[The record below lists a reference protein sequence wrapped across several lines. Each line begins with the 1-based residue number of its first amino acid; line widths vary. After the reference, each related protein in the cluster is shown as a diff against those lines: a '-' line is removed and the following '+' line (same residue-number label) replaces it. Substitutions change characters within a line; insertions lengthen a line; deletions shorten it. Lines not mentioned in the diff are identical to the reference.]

1 VTVVASSPSAP
12 PFGVSQYTTWP
23 QSFEQ
28 DLTLFQALGVE
39 NIEVCEAKLDAGNPR
54 PQLERLK
61 ASGLKVTSVQP
72 RLHSLFPD
80 QPRPEPASPGERMKL
95 LADSIELFGQYFPGA
110 TLVSISGAAPG
121 GDYHEAYKT
130 AAREYRELAKIAEGH
145 GVRVAL
151 EPLNPILMNVD
162 TFICSLA
169 QARRVIEAVDHP
181 AFGMFVDVW
190 HIWEDES
197 ACQLIAQTGSR
208 IFGVHINDW
217 NTPRAFGDR
226 YIPGEGQIPLAKL
239 LKAIRDSGYQGAYTL
254 EIFSELRLGGSLWA
268 DPQKTVTQSKIA
280 FENIWNQICA

>member
-1 VTVVASSPSAP
+1 MTVVASSPSAP

-80 QPRPEPASPGERMKL
+80 QPRPEPVSPGERMKL
-95 LADSIELFGQYFPGA
+95 LAESIELFGQYFPGA

-151 EPLNPILMNVD
+151 DPLNPILMNVD

-197 ACQLIAQTGSR
+197 ACELIAQTGSR

-239 LKAIRDSGYQGAYTL
+239 LKAIRDCGYQGAYTL